1 MKAKTLWT
9 WILCAATAIVHA
21 QQTKPAENARETEA
35 QTIEKCLRDLQSD
48 DVDDRRRA
56 AMIIG
61 KYHTQITDAAV
72 IRCLRD
78 PDRQVRQSA
87 LVSLTEERYLPTQA
101 RMEIFRLLLDSDVH
115 IRRLASSMIPEAS
128 GVMIRGPVQLN
139 GNMVIRAG
147 GGRSD
152 DDNAEILL
160 ILNQALDDKDF
171 SVRRN
176 VLAAARFFPQS
187 LDPERLE
194 KFFKDES
201 NEVRVLALMSY
212 GRAYLPEER
221 TAKAIAPL
229 VDDPDVSVRQEVA
242 RQAGRY
248 AAHGDAILAKL
259 LEDKD
264 IVVRVEAVR
273 AYANHQNEQAF
284 EPLKKTIL
292 DENVPSEYR
301 RLLLPPLRDF
311 GEQGMPVFESL
322 LKGRNATM
330 AAEAMNMLAI
340 NRSKKIKPAFFIS
353 YLDSPQED
361 VRKGAMRALN
371 ILSRELSADDI
382 KLIMKSKSHEG
393 KMMGLRTSSRLE
405 REDRI
410 QLMQDACLDDD
421 EDIRVYGLREIGLLR
436 PEGWQEL
443 LLASMED
450 PSARIQM
457 IAAEGLSRFPTA
469 EAQTALRAY
478 LPNCPDVRVQRMIE
492 RALARRPIPV
502 R

>member
-1 MKAKTLWT
+1 
-9 WILCAATAIVHA
+9 
-21 QQTKPAENARETEA
+21 
-35 QTIEKCLRDLQSD
+35 
-48 DVDDRRRA
+48 
-56 AMIIG
+56 
-61 KYHTQITDAAV
+61 
-72 IRCLRD
+72 
-78 PDRQVRQSA
+78 
-87 LVSLTEERYLPTQA
+87 
-101 RMEIFRLLLDSDVH
+101 
-115 IRRLASSMIPEAS
+115 
-128 GVMIRGPVQLN
+128 
-139 GNMVIRAG
+139 
-147 GGRSD
+147 
-152 DDNAEILL
+152 
-160 ILNQALDDKDF
+160 
-171 SVRRN
+171 
-176 VLAAARFFPQS
+176 
-187 LDPERLE
+187 
-194 KFFKDES
+194 
-201 NEVRVLALMSY
+201 
-212 GRAYLPEER
+212 
-221 TAKAIAPL
+221 

-311 GEQGMPVFESL
+311 GERGMPVFESL

-340 NRSKKIKPAFFIS
+340 NRSKKIKPAFFIL